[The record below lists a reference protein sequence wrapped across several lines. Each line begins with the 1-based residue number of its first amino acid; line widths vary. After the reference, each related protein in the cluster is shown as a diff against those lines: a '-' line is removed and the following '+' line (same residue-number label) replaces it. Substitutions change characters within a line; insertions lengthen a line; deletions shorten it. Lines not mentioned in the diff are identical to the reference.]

1 MPQKEYFLLFYH
13 GYPVFSTSEKHCLD
27 IGGGKWYIRNEVLN
41 MECFDFIENKKLKKQ
56 IEFAVEI
63 DKMKQILRR
72 NLIADGSKREDDAA
86 HSWHLAVMAM
96 LLEEYSAEKI
106 DVNRVIRIALVHDLV
121 EVYAGDTFAYDSKGY
136 EDKEQ
141 REKEAATKLFGML
154 DPEQGSQIRALWDE
168 FEAEETAESKYA
180 NAIDRI
186 QPLLLNYLTNGHT
199 WKLGSVTSAQVY
211 KRMDIIR
218 TATPELWNIVEG
230 VIADS
235 IKKGILKP

>member
-1 MPQKEYFLLFYH
+1 M
-13 GYPVFSTSEKHCLD
+13 VS
-27 IGGGKWYIRNEVLN
+27 
-41 MECFDFIENKKLKKQ
+41 FDFIENKKLQKQ
-56 IEFAVEI
+56 IEFAIEI

-106 DVNRVIRIALVHDLV
+106 DVNRVIKIALVHDLV

-136 EDKEQ
+136 EDKEE

-154 DPEQGSQIRALWDE
+154 ESEQGSQIRALWDE
-168 FEAEETAESKYA
+168 FEEGETAEAKYA

-186 QPLLLNYLTNGHT
+186 QPLLLNYLTDGHT
-199 WKLGSVTSAQVY
+199 WKMGGVSSAQVY

-218 TATPELWNIVEG
+218 TATPELWPIVEG
-230 VIADS
+230 VIKNS
-235 IKKGILKP
+235 IEKGILKS

>member
-1 MPQKEYFLLFYH
+1 M
-13 GYPVFSTSEKHCLD
+13 T
-27 IGGGKWYIRNEVLN
+27 
-41 MECFDFIENKKLKKQ
+41 CFDFIENKKLQKQ

-63 DKMKQILRR
+63 DKMKLILRR
-72 NLIADGSKREDDAA
+72 NLVADGSKREDDAA

-106 DVNRVIRIALVHDLV
+106 DVNRVIKIALVHDLV

-141 REKEAATKLFGML
+141 REKDAAAKLFGML
-154 DPEQGSQIRALWDE
+154 DAEQGAEIRALWDE
-168 FEAEETAESKYA
+168 FEAAETPEAKYA

-199 WKLGSVTSAQVY
+199 WKLGGVTSAQVY
-211 KRMDIIR
+211 KRMDILR

-230 VIADS
+230 VIKDS
-235 IKKGILKP
+235 VEKGILKP